1 MHHLEGLQSRIVL
14 RQRVDATSYD
24 DAAARVAAWA
34 RAGESRYVCVSNVHM
49 VMEGY
54 DDPAYQRVV
63 NAADLV
69 TPDGVPL
76 VWALRLMGVRDASRV
91 YGPDL
96 TPAVCGRAAQD
107 GIPVGF
113 YGGSPE
119 ALGGA
124 VARLTER
131 FPALRVVYR
140 HSPPFRAATAG
151 EDEETVAAINASG
164 ARILFVGLGCPK
176 QERWMAEHRGRV
188 GAVMLGVGAAFDFL
202 AGTKR
207 QAPRFLMKIGMEWA
221 FRLATEPRRLGRRY
235 LYHNPRYAACL
246 LRQLASRSPAAAR

>member
-1 MHHLEGLQSRIVL
+1 MVL
-14 RQRVDATSYD
+14 RQRVDVTSYD
-24 DAAARVAAWA
+24 DAAGRVSAWA

-54 DDPAYQRVV
+54 DDADYQRVV
-63 NAADLV
+63 NGADMV

-76 VWALRLMGVRDASRV
+76 VWALRLMGVRHASRV

-96 TPAVCGRAAQD
+96 TPAVCERAAAE

-113 YGGSPE
+113 YGGSDA
-119 ALGGA
+119 ALEGA
-124 VARLTER
+124 VARLSER
-131 FPALRVVYR
+131 FPGLRVAYR
-140 HSPPFRAATAG
+140 HSPPFRAVTPE
-151 EDEETVAAINASG
+151 EDAATVAAINASG
-164 ARILFVGLGCPK
+164 ARILFIGLGCPK

-188 GAVMLGVGAAFDFL
+188 NAVMLGVGAAFDFI

-221 FRLATEPRRLGRRY
+221 FRFATEPRRLARRY
-235 LYHNPRYAACL
+235 LYHNPRYVAYL